1 MMIWEDSG
9 DDRYLNTMPRLVI
22 WLNKPLSRYY
32 HDDEYLEGLNN
43 INTIIGINIHSFIIE
58 SPDDQVELCSL
69 EYNPVASTILLVL
82 EYMERVY
89 MVICLRITV

>member
-1 MMIWEDSG
+1 
-9 DDRYLNTMPRLVI
+9 MPRLVI

-32 HDDEYLEGLNN
+32 RDDEYLEGLNDM
-43 INTIIGINIHSFIIE
+43 NTIIGMNIHLFIIE

-82 EYMERVY
+82 EYMERGY
-89 MVICLRITV
+89 MVICFRITV